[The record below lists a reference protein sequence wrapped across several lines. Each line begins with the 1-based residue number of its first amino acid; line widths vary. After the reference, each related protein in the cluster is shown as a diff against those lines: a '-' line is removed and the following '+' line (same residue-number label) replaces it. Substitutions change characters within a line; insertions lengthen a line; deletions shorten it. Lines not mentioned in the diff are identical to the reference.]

1 MNVKVKRFTEW
12 SSVLDSARTTV
23 GKDSLNKEPS
33 EEFKKAILIAEHSPI
48 RALQFEVIW
57 EDIPYYVAMHLRTH
71 SIGFMSGEDDLYF
84 VQTQRTDRTQKERDK
99 LPQDALVRL
108 RVIINAHS
116 IINVSRVR
124 LCKLADSQTRKAWV
138 EFIIKLSEIE
148 PLFASLAV
156 PNCVY
161 RKFCPETV
169 KSCGYNK
176 TDIFKEELSFYRKMI
191 KKENFKG

>member
-1 MNVKVKRFTEW
+1 MKVTVKKNTNW
-12 SSVLDSARTTV
+12 TNVLDSARTTV
-23 GKDSLNKEPS
+23 GKDDLNKEPS
-33 EEFKKAILIAEHSPI
+33 DSFKKEILIAEHSPI

-84 VQTQRTDRTQKERDK
+84 VQTQRTDRTQKQRDK
-99 LPQDALVRL
+99 LPQDSLVRL

-124 LCKLADSQTRKAWV
+124 LCKLADPQTRKAWS
-138 EFIIKLSEIE
+138 EFISEILKIE
-148 PLFASLAV
+148 PMIYWLSV

-161 RKFCPETV
+161 RRFCPEMT
-169 KSCGYNK
+169 KCCGHNK
-176 TDIFKEELSFYRKMI
+176 TEVFKYELTLYK
-191 KKENFKG
+191 NFIGE